1 MMYSV
6 VATGSETAA
15 GDMLEMLAPSDAVLV
30 IHAIHISQ
38 STESGDS
45 ESEQLKVSL
54 KRITSGSPAVTSG
67 SGGTT
72 LTPRPLEGG
81 ATAAGGTYEGFNT
94 TDLSG
99 GTQVPLHTESFN
111 VHNGLSIVWTPET
124 RPIISPS
131 TRALLTL
138 DSAPADSVTFEVTV
152 YFEEL
157 GG

>member
-6 VATGSETAA
+6 IAAGSETAA
-15 GDMLEMLAPSDAVLV
+15 GDMLEMAAPADACLVL
-30 IHAIHISQ
+30 HSLYISQ
-38 STESGDS
+38 STEAGDAA
-45 ESEQLKVSL
+45 SEQLTVSL
-54 KRITSGSPAVTSG
+54 SRVTGAPTSG
-67 SGGTT
+67 SGGST
-72 LTPRPLEGG
+72 LTPTPLQGG
-81 ATAAGGTYEGFNT
+81 TAAAGGVYEGFNT
-94 TDLSG
+94 TDLTG
-99 GTQVPLHTESFN
+99 GTATVLHTESFN

-138 DSAPADSVTFEVTV
+138 DGSPADSVTFQVTA

>member
-6 VATGSETAA
+6 IATGSETAA
-15 GDMLEMLAPSDAVLV
+15 GDMLEMLAPADAALVL
-30 IHAIHISQ
+30 HSLHISQ
-38 STESGDS
+38 STEAGDAA
-45 ESEQLKVSL
+45 SEQLTVSL
-54 KRITSGSPAVTSG
+54 KRITGAPTSG
-67 SGGTT
+67 SGGSAV
-72 LTPRPLEGG
+72 TPIALQGG
-81 ATAAGGTYEGFNT
+81 NAAAGGTYESFNT
-94 TDLSG
+94 TDLAG
-99 GTQVPLHTESFN
+99 GTSTTLHTESFN

-138 DSAPADSVTFEVTV
+138 DSTPADSVTFQVTA